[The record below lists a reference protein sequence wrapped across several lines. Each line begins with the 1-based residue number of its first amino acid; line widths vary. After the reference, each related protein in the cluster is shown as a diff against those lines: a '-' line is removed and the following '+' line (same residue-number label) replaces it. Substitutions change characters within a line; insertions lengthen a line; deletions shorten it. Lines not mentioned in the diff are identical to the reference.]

1 MKRIYIS
8 LNSLCA
14 LKIYYPDGILSFERL
29 NFSSD
34 ISSLTGLKISRKDVI
49 SVEKITPLTPKSRR
63 DGILNLFYQ
72 IRLFLLFILLTTL
85 ISLPTFAQRIA
96 ILGAMPEEIQL
107 LESQMSHIKT
117 KNILG
122 FQFKTGKLNG
132 RKIVLTETGI
142 GKVNAA
148 VVTTLIIKEF
158 QPKSVIFTGI
168 AGGISEALKQ
178 GDIVIGNKLTYH
190 DYGRLTNEGLSTN
203 ATRNPITKQLN
214 PLYFSSDSILVLQ
227 AMSAA
232 KEVNLQKMS
241 AEASQPNISVGT
253 IVTGD
258 TFVTSSTAV
267 GHFEK
272 TLQASATEMEGAA
285 VAQVCF
291 QQNIPFLIIRSI
303 SDKANE
309 KASVDFQTFKKIA
322 SDNSATLVK
331 EILKKL

>member
-1 MKRIYIS
+1 MKQKYIY
-8 LNSLCA
+8 LVL
-14 LKIYYPDGILSFERL
+14 ILF
-29 NFSSD
+29 
-34 ISSLTGLKISRKDVI
+34 SSLT
-49 SVEKITPLTPKSRR
+49 
-63 DGILNLFYQ
+63 
-72 IRLFLLFILLTTL
+72 
-85 ISLPTFAQRIA
+85 PTFAQRIA

-107 LESQMSHIKT
+107 LESEMSHIKT
-117 KNILG
+117 KNVLG

-132 RKIVLTETGI
+132 KKIVLTETGI

-158 QPKSVIFTGI
+158 HPESVIFTGI

-190 DYGRLTNEGLSTN
+190 DYGRLTNEGLNTN

-214 PLYFSSDSILVLQ
+214 PLYFSSDSLLVLQ
-227 AMSAA
+227 ALSAA
-232 KEVNLQKMS
+232 KEVTLQKMS
-241 AEASQPNISVGT
+241 SEASLPNISVGT

-267 GHFEK
+267 SNFEK

-285 VAQVCF
+285 IAQVCF